1 MDNSTPSTNRKK
13 ETKQLKSGVLT
24 LLVMVPAKFVIAQIL
39 HQCIVS
45 SLWTKATKEKN
56 SHPHKPPMV
65 TKKGLNHR
73 NEFSPCTI
81 LVPRDRNVGSAQF
94 C

>member
-13 ETKQLKSGVLT
+13 RNKAAQGGVIMT

-56 SHPHKPPMV
+56 PHPHKPPMV
-65 TKKGLNHR
+65 TTKGLNHR
-73 NEFSPCTI
+73 NESSPCTK
-81 LVPRDRNVGSAQF
+81 F
-94 C
+94 